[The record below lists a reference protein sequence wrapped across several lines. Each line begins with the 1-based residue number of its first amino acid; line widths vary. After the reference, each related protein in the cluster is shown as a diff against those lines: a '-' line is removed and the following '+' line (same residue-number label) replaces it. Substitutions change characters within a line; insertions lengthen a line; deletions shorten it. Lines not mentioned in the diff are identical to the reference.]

1 MSAGGNAYAPFPAAG
16 LPRDGIPG
24 TAGFGTLVTGAL
36 EGSNVDLAT
45 ETVDSI
51 RNLRSFQVNVRM
63 IRAQDD
69 MLGTLL
75 DVRR

>member
-1 MSAGGNAYAPFPAAG
+1 MKS
-16 LPRDGIPG
+16 
-24 TAGFGTLVTGAL
+24 LV
-36 EGSNVDLAT
+36 
-45 ETVDSI
+45 ETVASL